1 MTTQRKL
8 VKGKKHN
15 KNSRKKISKISK
27 SIQKGGQE
35 KKNNTV
41 AEIDIDDQDDLLLN
55 DFDNNE
61 NKSAKIGAYNKNE
74 SEDELT
80 GIAKKLQEEQG
91 GLSLQYPG
99 EVNITQEQALK
110 DKLNNVREE
119 GFPGL
124 NISPNSQFKPKINY
138 QKMYESD
145 LLSAQLVI
153 PRDEFNTN
161 SKRSQSSEQVN

>member
-15 KNSRKKISKISK
+15 KNSRKKLSKL
-27 SIQKGGQE
+27 SIQKGGQDA
-35 KKNNTV
+35 KNSNN

-55 DFDNNE
+55 DLDNNE

-74 SEDELT
+74 SEGELT

-99 EVNITQEQALK
+99 ELNITQEQALK

-124 NISPNSQFKPKINY
+124 NITSTSQFKPKINY